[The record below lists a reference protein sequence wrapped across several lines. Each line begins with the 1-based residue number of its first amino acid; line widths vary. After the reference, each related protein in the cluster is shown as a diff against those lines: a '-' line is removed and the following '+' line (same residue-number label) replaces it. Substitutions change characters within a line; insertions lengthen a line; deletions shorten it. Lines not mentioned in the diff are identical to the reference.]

1 MRNVFLA
8 NKHETEYVIVVGNDC
23 SKSEMHADD
32 EISYFLKQITGASF
46 LIVTDKSD
54 IRDKEIIVGQ
64 NLHFKKLKIDLSE
77 DMIGNEGFII
87 KTLGQKLV
95 IAGSPVRGTLY
106 GVYTFL
112 EDFLGCR
119 WFTDDVS
126 RIPKREVVELPQI
139 DILKKPVLEYREPF
153 FRSYPDADWHARNKC
168 NGNSTLL
175 NEIHGGKISYYPFV
189 HTFNDIISPDEYFD
203 DHPEY
208 FSEVNGVR
216 LKERT
221 QLCLTN
227 PEVLEIAKKKVRQ
240 WIIENPNVSIISVSQ
255 NDWYNYCQC
264 ENCREL
270 DEREESHMGTMLW
283 FVNQIAESIEKDF
296 PDVAIDTLAYQYTRK
311 PPKTLRPR
319 PNVII
324 RLCSIECCFSHPFTE
339 CNKALHI
346 KKLEDG
352 MQSGSFKDDVINWGK
367 ICDRLYVWDYV
378 VNFVQNLIPHPNF
391 KVLQPNIKFLVENN
405 VVGIFAQGNSFK
417 GKYGELNLLKRYIL
431 AKLLWDPDYDVD
443 TGINEFL
450 VGYYGMSAVA
460 MRKYFDLLH
469 EQVNDDMH
477 LGIYEPPTASYLT
490 KEFLDEA
497 DKIFDE
503 AEMLADN
510 DEILK
515 RVKTARLSIDYVK
528 LATMPK
534 ETPGRKERLE
544 DFFKLIRETGIE
556 TYIWRQS
563 PERAEELMR
572 NGRYDLT

>member
-1 MRNVFLA
+1 MGNTYLVS
-8 NKHETEYVIVVGNDC
+8 KHETEYVIVIGKNC
-23 SKSEMHADD
+23 SKSEIHAA
-32 EISYFLKQITGASF
+32 EELSYFLNKITGASF
-46 LIVTDKSD
+46 LIVTDDSD
-54 IRDKEIIVGQ
+54 IKDKEIILGQ
-64 NLHFKKLKIDLSE
+64 NRHFKALKIELSDE
-77 DMIGNEGFII
+77 MIGKEGFII
-87 KTLGQKLV
+87 RTVDQKLV

-126 RIPKREVVELPQI
+126 HIPKRETVELPQA
-139 DILKKPVLEYREPF
+139 DVLQKPILEYREPYF
-153 FRSYPDADWHARNKC
+153 SSYRNADWHARNKC
-168 NGNSTLL
+168 NGNATFL

-189 HTFNDIISPDEYFD
+189 HTFYDILPPEEYFD
-203 DHPEY
+203 EHPEY
-208 FSEVNGVR
+208 FSEVNGSR
-216 LKERT
+216 LKKRG

-240 WIIENPNVSIISVSQ
+240 WINENSNVSIISVSQ
-255 NDWYNYCQC
+255 NDWHNYCEC
-264 ENCREL
+264 KNCKAL

-296 PDVAIDTLAYQYTRK
+296 PHIAIDTLAYQYTRK

-346 KKLEDG
+346 RQLEEG
-352 MQSGSFKDDVINWGK
+352 MQLGSFKDDVIKWGK

-378 VNFVQNLIPHPNF
+378 VNFVQNLLPHPNF

-405 VVGIFAQGNSFK
+405 VVGIFEQGNSFK

-431 AKLLWDPDYDVD
+431 AKLLWNPDYDVD

-450 VGYYGMSAVA
+450 MGYYGMSGVE
-460 MRKYFDLLH
+460 MRKYFDRLH

-477 LGIYEPPTASYLT
+477 LGIYDPPTASYLT
-490 KEFLDEA
+490 KEFLEDA

-510 DEILK
+510 DIILK
-515 RVKTARLSIDYVK
+515 RIKTARLSIDYVK

-534 ETPGRKERLE
+534 ETPGREEQLE
-544 DFFKLIRETGIE
+544 EFFKTICEAGIE

-563 PERAEELMR
+563 PERAEEIMR
-572 NGRYDLT
+572 NGKYDLK